1 MIYLFQRII
10 QNHFQWTRP
19 SPGRLG
25 PSGEGKYVQDNGF
38 GHEDW
43 NFNQS
48 LLVDSHVQGYCY
60 YRPRESKRDERF
72 GIAFATYTNKQWY
85 LIGFYLNSEFVE
97 NPPTC
102 PEVLAR
108 KMQDLRHL
116 GNSLGS
122 TWRKLSDK
130 QFLDHLAEDAMS
142 LTWRVSPNNV
152 IRLPEP
158 VPIPRRLFD
167 TKNYRIVKPT
177 EINKAVFDSMFA
189 LAGEYVPN
197 DDHAAD
203 EEFPEGREFERQ
215 HKMRERN
222 QAAIAAAKKSFREKH
237 GRLYCQVCGFDFLEH
252 YGEVGRDFIEA
263 HHTVPL
269 SSMKGET
276 KTRLSDLALVC
287 ANCHRMLHRQRP
299 WLDMKNLERLITKPQ
314 CA

>member
-25 PSGEGKYVQDNGF
+25 PAGEGEYVQVNGF

-48 LLVDSHVQGYCY
+48 LLVDGHVQGYCY
-60 YRPRESKRDERF
+60 YRPTESKRDERF

-85 LIGFYLNSEFVE
+85 LIGFYLNSEFIE
-97 NPPTC
+97 GPPTC
-102 PEVLAR
+102 WEVLLR
-108 KMQDLRHL
+108 KMQDLRQL

-130 QFLDHLAEDAMS
+130 QFLDLLADDARF
-142 LTWRVSPNNV
+142 LTWRVSPSNV

-158 VPIPRRLFD
+158 IPIPRKLFE
-167 TKNYRIVKPT
+167 TKNYRIAKPT
-177 EINKAVFDSMFA
+177 EITKAIFDSMFA
-189 LAGEYVPN
+189 LVGEYAAS
-197 DDHAAD
+197 DDHGSD
-203 EEFPEGREFERQ
+203 EEFPEGRGFERQ
-215 HKMRERN
+215 HKLRERN
-222 QAAIAAAKKSFREKH
+222 QAAISAAKKLFREKH
-237 GRLYCQVCGFDFLEH
+237 GRMYCQVCGFDFLDR

-269 SSMKGET
+269 SSLKGEIKT
-276 KTRLSDLALVC
+276 KLSDLALVC

-299 WLDMKNLERLITKPQ
+299 WLDMKNLERLLKKP
-314 CA
+314 